1 MSSTM
6 WGMPIMRSM
15 SQLTAWSAQRGPSAA
30 AAASASAMSEEATAA
45 MRPTS
50 TLVERPANVRRSMS
64 RPIQSVP
71 NGCESEGGRL
81 LAAKSVAWAAGP
93 AMRPATTTAASS
105 SAPPRARAKA
115 RRRLG
120 NRRRRGAESTGGWL
134 AKTASVISDLL
145 LPTHRAHTRIP

>member
-50 TLVERPANVRRSMS
+50 TLVERPANVRQEHVAAHPVGAEGVLERG
-64 RPIQSVP
+64 RQVLRGEIRDRCLAIQ
-71 NGCESEGGRL
+71 RD
-81 LAAKSVAWAAGP
+81 
-93 AMRPATTTAASS
+93 
-105 SAPPRARAKA
+105 A
-115 RRRLG
+115 RR
-120 NRRRRGAESTGGWL
+120 NH
-134 AKTASVISDLL
+134 D
-145 LPTHRAHTRIP
+145 